1 MNNDIFDDNN
11 TNLLPFD
18 GEVYLISGFVQNSQN
33 NRQNNYFEILKNE
46 ITWEQNH
53 ITLYGKTHLVPR
65 LTAWYGAKSYTYSK
79 IVNHPKLWTQS
90 LLILKK
96 LAEENCSKLG
106 YQVEFNSV
114 LINYYRDGN
123 DSMSYHSDDEKEL
136 GINPVIASISF
147 GDSRIFGF
155 KHQQTK
161 QTIKIELEDNS
172 FVLMAGDTQTH
183 WQHQISKSKNKQ
195 GRINLTFRAVI

>member
-65 LTAWYGAKSYTYSK
+65 LTAWYGAKSYNYS
-79 IVNHPKLWTQS
+79 
-90 LLILKK
+90 
-96 LAEENCSKLG
+96 
-106 YQVEFNSV
+106 
-114 LINYYRDGN
+114 
-123 DSMSYHSDDEKEL
+123 
-136 GINPVIASISF
+136 
-147 GDSRIFGF
+147 
-155 KHQQTK
+155 
-161 QTIKIELEDNS
+161 
-172 FVLMAGDTQTH
+172 
-183 WQHQISKSKNKQ
+183 
-195 GRINLTFRAVI
+195 